1 MAGIGVRMRKKIN
14 PKQWVVTANA
24 RRPKLPHTTDWFDGT
39 TAPTRPGWYER
50 HFTDSMIDDGAGS
63 MQWWDGAH
71 WYTAPSGLR
80 HWRQVGDYPAWR
92 GKLRPNPPLHDNE
105 FALAA

>member
-1 MAGIGVRMRKKIN
+1 MSNALD
-14 PKQWVVTANA
+14 PKPWVNVAST
-24 RRPKLPHTTDWFDGT
+24 RRPKLPHTTEWFDGT

-50 HFTDSMIDDGAGS
+50 HFTDSMVIGDAT
-63 MQWWDGAH
+63 MQYWDGEFWRNRPH
-71 WYTAPSGLR
+71 GTA

-92 GKLRPNPPLHDNE
+92 GLAEPPQPRLHDND

>member
-1 MAGIGVRMRKKIN
+1 MRNALTPEI
-14 PKQWVVTANA
+14 WVNVANE
-24 RRPKLPHTTDWFDGT
+24 RRPKLPITTEWFDGT

-50 HFTDSMIDDGAGS
+50 HFTDSPMIGDAT
-63 MQWWDGAH
+63 MQWWDGSH
-71 WYTAPSGLR
+71 WYTAPGGLR

-92 GKLRPNPPLHDNE
+92 GRFRPYLPALHDNE